1 MNIGTSIMKIR
12 KQAGMDRKTLAEKLE
27 ISSTALLNIENNSS
41 IPKKATFEKISI
53 IPGVPYSYIHFMALE
68 TSDLP
73 EEHQQL
79 FNTLYYHIEES
90 VSSEMKIKFGH
101 SI

>member
-12 KQAGMDRKTLAEKLE
+12 KQAGIDRKTLAERLE
-27 ISSTALLNIENNSS
+27 ISTTALINIENNTS
-41 IPKKATFEKISI
+41 IPKKVTFEKLSEVL
-53 IPGVPYSYIHFMALE
+53 GVPYSYIHFMALE

-73 EEHQQL
+73 EEHQNL

-90 VSSEMKIKFGH
+90 VGEKMKLRFQ
-101 SI
+101 